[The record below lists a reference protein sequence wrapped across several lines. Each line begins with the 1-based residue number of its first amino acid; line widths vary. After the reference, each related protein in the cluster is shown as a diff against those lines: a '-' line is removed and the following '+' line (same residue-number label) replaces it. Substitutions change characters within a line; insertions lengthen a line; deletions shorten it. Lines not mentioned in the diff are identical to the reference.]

1 MTRLTKQAESRPT
14 FATVRPVGTPAFGR
28 IGIYQHGI
36 GVVMFAVLL
45 GGCTA
50 ANSSTA
56 PSGMAKTEEIGRAAV
71 QFTRCMR
78 DHGYQIPD
86 PTFNEEGFPVWG
98 EMPGA
103 VPDKGAEFEESQR
116 TCMEPL
122 RAAYQ
127 AAGVPNN
134 KEVDPDEL
142 LAFARCMREHGID
155 IADPT
160 AEEPLEIPKDAYN
173 SPAWQPAAQACGS
186 LLPQSWRGM
195 LEPPA
200 DKQGGGR

>member
-1 MTRLTKQAESRPT
+1 MTRLTGKAESGPT
-14 FATVRPVGTPAFGR
+14 FATARPVGTPTFGR
-28 IGIYQHGI
+28 IGIYRRSI
-36 GVVMFAVLL
+36 GVVIFAVLL

-50 ANSSTA
+50 ANSSTD
-56 PSGMAKTEEIGRAAV
+56 PTGMAKTEEIGRAAV
-71 QFTRCMR
+71 QFAQCMR

-86 PTFNEEGFPVWG
+86 PTFDEEGFPVWG
-98 EMPGA
+98 DVPGA
-103 VPDKGAEFEESQR
+103 VPEKGAEFEENQR

-134 KEVDPDEL
+134 KEVNAEEL
-142 LAFARCMREHGID
+142 LAFTRCMREHGID
-155 IADPT
+155 IPDPT

-186 LLPQSWRGM
+186 LLPESWRGV

-200 DKQGGGR
+200 GKPGGGR